1 MSTSFSRFCG
11 LLALSLVL
19 VPGPVAGQSASGAD
33 LDGAITDATGAALPG
48 VTIVATHVETG
59 VARTTFSNA
68 DGRYRLP
75 ALPVGAYT
83 LTVSLEGFT
92 TVERTGLVLQV
103 GQVVTVDVALPL
115 AGVEETVTVTQAAP
129 IVETGRTQV
138 GAVVSRT
145 EIDNLPINGRNF
157 LDFSTTVAG
166 VTAQQMSGQ
175 GSGLSFNGQR
185 SRSNNISIDGAD
197 SNGQLNGNTR
207 LTLSQEA
214 VREFQVVT
222 SQFAPEF
229 GRAGGG
235 LVNIVSK
242 SGTNVFSGNAFLFVR
257 DESFDARNA
266 FVPAGEPK
274 PQFERQNFG
283 GTFGGPIV
291 RNRTFFFGAV
301 ERVDRNESGVVSI
314 SPASVQAVNAILAAR
329 PIPGSTV
336 RSIANGVYPINLETT
351 LTSIKIDH
359 SLNANNNLALRY
371 IYGKTLEENAGG
383 VGVGGLI
390 DVSGG
395 GGLRGEDQ
403 SLFASWTRI
412 FGSSMF
418 SETRFQFAPRD
429 LQQYANDAAGPRVT
443 ISGVATFGR
452 NVNFPVLLNEDRY
465 EFKQDFSIDRGRH
478 FFKFGA
484 DVTRVNAFSSF
495 PVSFA
500 GSFTFGSLAA
510 FASGTPSTFTQ
521 GFGNPAMELPNTL
534 IGLYWQDTFKVRRNL
549 TLVYGL
555 RYDYDGQPQGIERD
569 PNNPVEAPLQTGI
582 NRDTNNVAPRLGVTY
597 DPLGDGRTVIRGG
610 YGMFYDK
617 IFLLVARNALIARQ
631 SVSLSGAAAAQQFA
645 RGAFPESQTLP
656 PGFTLTR
663 PNINIADPA
672 IELPYNHQFNVGV
685 ERQLGT
691 HWATGANVIYVRGE
705 NLLRSDNVNL
715 GPPTVLTAQN
725 AASLGVANPNAQQ
738 LGRPYYGTTNRL
750 DPAFNNIQQVSS
762 ASRSRY
768 WGIQFILQK
777 RMSHGLELRANYT
790 LSEAKDD
797 SSDFTQAEQPNDPYD
812 RDAEFNYSAEHQ
824 RHRFTLTSVWELPL
838 RAAQV
843 DQPLTRAL
851 LADWVL
857 ASSWTLRSGAP
868 RNPSVG
874 SDVNG
879 DGNSGTDR
887 PFIDGVVAGRNSFEG
902 PGYAAVDLRLSKR
915 IRTGGRTS
923 VLVLAEAF
931 NLFNRVNYGGVN
943 MTWGTTLAPRDTYG
957 TYTSANDPRQLQ
969 FGVKFEF

>member
-1 MSTSFSRFCG
+1 MHQKVVR
-11 LLALSLVL
+11 LALLVAL
-19 VPGPVAGQSASGAD
+19 GFGLAPAAVIAQSASGAD
-33 LDGAITDATGAALPG
+33 LEGTIRDDTGAALPG
-48 VTIVATHVETG
+48 VTIVATNVDTG
-59 VARTTFSNA
+59 VQRTTFSNA

-75 ALPVGAYT
+75 ALPVGPYT
-83 LTVSLEGFT
+83 LTVSLEGFA
-92 TVERTGLVLQV
+92 TVERTGLILQI
-103 GQVVTVDVALPL
+103 GQVATIDLVLPL
-115 AGVEETVTVTQAAP
+115 AGLEETVTVTQAAP

-166 VTAQQMSGQ
+166 VTGQQMSGQ

-242 SGTNVFSGNAFLFVR
+242 SGTNLFAGNGFLFVR

-266 FVPAGEPK
+266 FVPAGQPK

-291 RNRTFFFGAV
+291 RNRTFFFGSV
-301 ERVDRNESGVVSI
+301 ERVDRSESGVVSI
-314 SPASVQAVNAILAAR
+314 SDASVQAVNAALAAR
-329 PIPGSTV
+329 PIPGSNV
-336 RSIANGVYPINLETT
+336 RSISNGVYPISLETT
-351 LTSIKIDH
+351 LVSLKIDH
-359 SLNANNNLALRY
+359 SFNPNNNLAVRY

-390 DVSGG
+390 DTSGG
-395 GGLRGEDQ
+395 GGLDGEDQ
-403 SLFASWTRI
+403 SLFLSWTRI

-429 LQQYANDAAGPRVT
+429 LQQYANDAVGPRVT

-495 PVSFA
+495 PISFA
-500 GSFTFGSLAA
+500 GSFTFGSLATFLA
-510 FASGTPSTFTQ
+510 GTPTTFTQ
-521 GFGNPAMELPNTL
+521 GFGNPAMDLPNTL
-534 IGLYWQDTFKVRRNL
+534 VGLYWQDTFKVGNSL

-555 RYDYDGQPQGIERD
+555 RYDYDGQPQGITRD

-582 NRDTNNVAPRLGVTY
+582 NRDKNNLAPRLGVTY
-597 DPLGDGRTVIRGG
+597 DPFGDGRTVIRGG
-610 YGMFYDK
+610 YGKFYDK

-631 SVSLSGAAAAQQFA
+631 SVSLSGTAAAQRFA
-645 RGAFPESQTLP
+645 LGAFPESQNLP

-672 IELPYNHQFNVGV
+672 IELPYNHQFNLGV
-685 ERQLGT
+685 ERQVGT
-691 HWATGANVIYVRGE
+691 HWAAGANFVYVRGE
-705 NLLRSDNVNL
+705 NLLRSDNINL

-725 AASLGVANPNAQQ
+725 AASLGVANPNPQQ
-738 LGRPYYGTTNRL
+738 IGRPYYGTTNRI
-750 DPAFNNIQQVSS
+750 DPLFNNVQQVSS

-768 WGIQFILQK
+768 WGLQFVLQK

-797 SSDFTQAEQPNDPYD
+797 SSDFTQAEQPNDPYN
-812 RDAEFNYSAEHQ
+812 RDAEFNFSAEHQ
-824 RHRFTLTSVWELPL
+824 RHRFTLTNVWELPF
-838 RAAQV
+838 RSAQV
-843 DQPLTRAL
+843 DQPVARVL
-851 LADWVL
+851 LADWVF
-857 ASSWTLRSGAP
+857 ASSWTMRSGAP

-874 SDVNG
+874 ADVNG

-887 PFIDGVVAGRNSFEG
+887 PFIDGVIAWRNSFVG
-902 PGYAAVDLRLSKR
+902 PDYRVIDVRLSKR

-923 VLVLAEAF
+923 LLVLAEAF
-931 NLFNRVNYGGVN
+931 NLLNRVNYGGVN
-943 MTWGTTLAPRDTYG
+943 MTWGTTLAARDTYG
-957 TYTSANDPRQLQ
+957 TFTSANDPRQLQ

>member
-1 MSTSFSRFCG
+1 MHQKVVR
-11 LLALSLVL
+11 LALLVAL
-19 VPGPVAGQSASGAD
+19 AFGLAPAAVLAQSASGAD
-33 LDGAITDATGAALPG
+33 LEGTIRDDTGAALPG
-48 VTIVATHVETG
+48 VTIVATNVDTG
-59 VARTTFSNA
+59 VQRTTFSNA

-92 TVERTGLVLQV
+92 TVERTGLVLQI
-103 GQVVTVDVALPL
+103 GQVATIDLVLPL
-115 AGVEETVTVTQAAP
+115 AGLEETVTVTQAAP

-166 VTAQQMSGQ
+166 VTGQQMSGQ
-175 GSGLSFNGQR
+175 GSGISFNGQR
-185 SRSNNISIDGAD
+185 ARSNNISIDGAD

-242 SGTNVFSGNAFLFVR
+242 SGTNVLSGNGFLFVR

-266 FVPAGEPK
+266 FVPAGQPK

-291 RNRTFFFGAV
+291 RNRTFFFGSV
-301 ERVDRNESGVVSI
+301 ERVDRSESGVVSI
-314 SPASVQAVNAILAAR
+314 SDASVQAVNAALAAR
-329 PIPGSTV
+329 PIPGSNV
-336 RSIANGVYPINLETT
+336 RSIANGVYPISLETT
-351 LTSIKIDH
+351 LVSLKIDH
-359 SLNANNNLALRY
+359 SFNPNNNLAVRY

-390 DVSGG
+390 DTSGG
-395 GGLRGEDQ
+395 GGLDGEDQ
-403 SLFASWTRI
+403 SLFLSWTRI

-429 LQQYANDAAGPRVT
+429 LQQYANDAVGPRVT

-495 PVSFA
+495 PISFA
-500 GSFTFGSLAA
+500 GSFTFGSLATFLA
-510 FASGTPSTFTQ
+510 GTPTTFTQ
-521 GFGNPAMELPNTL
+521 GFGNPAMDLPNTL
-534 IGLYWQDTFKVRRNL
+534 VGLYWQDTFKVGNSL

-555 RYDYDGQPQGIERD
+555 RYDYDGQPQGITRD

-582 NRDTNNVAPRLGVTY
+582 NRDKNNLAPRLGVTY

-610 YGMFYDK
+610 YGRFYDK

-631 SVSLSGAAAAQQFA
+631 SVSLSGAAAAQRFA
-645 RGAFPESQTLP
+645 LGAFPESQNLP

-663 PNINIADPA
+663 PNINIADPG
-672 IELPYNHQFNVGV
+672 IELPYNHQFNLGV
-685 ERQLGT
+685 ERQIGT
-691 HWATGANVIYVRGE
+691 HWAAGANFIYVRGE
-705 NLLRSDNVNL
+705 NLLRSDNINL

-725 AASLGVANPNAQQ
+725 AASLGVANPNPQQ
-738 LGRPYYGTTNRL
+738 IGRPYYGTTNRL
-750 DPAFNNIQQVSS
+750 DPLFNNVQQVSS
-762 ASRSRY
+762 ASKSRY
-768 WGIQFILQK
+768 WGLQFVVQK

-797 SSDFTQAEQPNDPYD
+797 SSDFTQAEQPNDPYN
-812 RDAEFNYSAEHQ
+812 RDAEFNFSAEHQ
-824 RHRFTLTSVWELPL
+824 RHRFTLTNVWELPF
-838 RAAQV
+838 RSAQV
-843 DQPLTRAL
+843 DQPVARAL

-857 ASSWTLRSGAP
+857 ASSWTMRSGAP

-874 SDVNG
+874 ADVNG

-887 PFIDGVVAGRNSFEG
+887 PFIDGAIAGRNSFVG
-902 PGYAAVDLRLSKR
+902 PDYRVIDVRLSKR

-923 VLVLAEAF
+923 LLVLAEAF
-931 NLFNRVNYGGVN
+931 NLLNRVNYGGVN
-943 MTWGTTLAPRDTYG
+943 MTWGTTLAARDTYG
-957 TYTSANDPRQLQ
+957 TFTSANDPRQLQ